1 MENGLIRI
9 ETVAGQEV
17 YVFDKTP
24 TASEAHAITP
34 KGSFFKRDGGGVVF
48 CSIGHELDEMTKLFA
63 NRPFNIVAC
72 DCGDIFFTMSD
83 NKIHCDECT
92 KIKGEE
98 LIESMKK
105 QVEDLV
111 SKWCKSVQ
119 VSPNFTLSKGVGLR
133 HCQSSIENY
142 VGDSEVEQVKQW
154 ATGLC
159 TDNLLIQSDKAGNG
173 KTHLA
178 VASMRLFVS
187 NFAET
192 RREKPN
198 VYFASFSELMA
209 DIRSTFGKD
218 SRVIDKDIIDF
229 LCSLDC
235 LVIDDIG
242 AEKVTD
248 FAQQTL
254 YIVLNRRYDDMKPT
268 IMTTNMNSQEVTASY
283 GGRMLSRMV
292 SGKIVS
298 VKGIDNRIA
307 KVHSISME
315 GITPKSRKSII
326 EVISDFRNKPQP
338 SVQTLESYIESKEVS
353 YLKSQIS
360 MWK

>member
-9 ETVAGQEV
+9 ETVAGKEV

-24 TASEAHAITP
+24 TASEAHSMTP
-34 KGSFFKRDGGGVVF
+34 KGSYFKRDGGRSLF
-48 CSIGHELDEMTKLFA
+48 CSIGREIDEITKPFA
-63 NRPFNIVAC
+63 NRPFSAVTC
-72 DCGDIFFTMSD
+72 SCGDIFFTMND
-83 NKIHCDECT
+83 NEKHCT
-92 KIKGEE
+92 KCGDIKKTE
-98 LIESMKK
+98 LIDGMKK
-105 QVEDLV
+105 QIEDLIYD
-111 SKWCKSVQ
+111 WCKAVQ
-119 VSPNFTLSKGVGLR
+119 VSPNFALQKGVGLR
-133 HCQSSIENY
+133 HCQSTVESY
-142 VGDSEVEQVKQW
+142 VGDSEAQQVKDW
-154 ATGLC
+154 AKGSC

-178 VASMRLFVS
+178 VASMRLFAS
-187 NFAET
+187 NFAES
-192 RREKPN
+192 RREKPT

-218 SRVIDKDIIDF
+218 SRVSDKDIIDF
-229 LCSLDC
+229 LCGLDC

-298 VKGIDNRIA
+298 VKGIDNRVA
-307 KVHSISME
+307 KVHSVSMG

-326 EVISDFRNKPQP
+326 EVISDFRNKPQSMP
-338 SVQTLESYIESKEVS
+338 TIESYMESEEVLN
-353 YLKSQIS
+353 LKKQIS
-360 MWK
+360 IWK